1 MFGTGGR
8 GQRAPPAKTA
18 RSGKEVDS
26 RRARAAAQI
35 PDGSARWKFGNIL
48 VKSRQWF
55 RAHGSAPSD
64 SATSSAAAAR
74 APYTLNPA
82 TFTIG
87 TTSATATVSN
97 VSMTSTTPS
106 TSVAAPP
113 ASIRSEFL
121 RTLLERGFLHQ
132 CTDLEALDAA
142 AATGPITGYIG
153 FDATADSLHVGSLI
167 QIMMLRHMQRTGHR
181 PVVLMG
187 GGTTKIG
194 DPSGKDKSRR
204 LLSNEQIAAN
214 IAGIRRVFE
223 RFLDFDGD
231 AALMVDNSDWLDA
244 LHYIPFLREYGRHF
258 SVNRMLGFESV
269 KQRLDR
275 EQPLSFLEFN
285 YMVLQAY
292 DFLELGRRHGC
303 RLQMGGS
310 DQWGN
315 IVCGVELG
323 RRAAGLDLYGLT
335 SPLLATAS
343 GAKMGKTAD
352 GTVWLNSDRFSPYE
366 YWQYWQYWRNT
377 EDADVGRFL
386 RLFTELPLDEIAR
399 LEALEGA
406 EINEAKAILA
416 TEATALCHGREAAET
431 AEETARRTFGL
442 PGQPMEA
449 VTAEGQA
456 TLTAEGQRTLTLGLP
471 TTEIP
476 RARLDAGAPVYDLLR
491 EAGLAKSNSEAR
503 RLIRG
508 GGARVND
515 ERFRDETGTVG
526 PSDLTDEGVIKLSA
540 GRKRHALVRP
550 V

>member
-1 MFGTGGR
+1 MTDTNS
-8 GQRAPPAKTA
+8 PV
-18 RSGKEVDS
+18 S
-26 RRARAAAQI
+26 
-35 PDGSARWKFGNIL
+35 PD
-48 VKSRQWF
+48 
-55 RAHGSAPSD
+55 
-64 SATSSAAAAR
+64 
-74 APYTLNPA
+74 
-82 TFTIG
+82 
-87 TTSATATVSN
+87 VS
-97 VSMTSTTPS
+97 
-106 TSVAAPP
+106 P
-113 ASIRSEFL
+113 ASLRSEFL
-121 RTLLERGFLHQ
+121 RTLVERGFLHQ
-132 CTDLEALDAA
+132 CTDLQALDAA
-142 AATGPITGYIG
+142 AASGRVTGYIG

-187 GGTTKIG
+187 GGTTKVG
-194 DPSGKDKSRR
+194 DPSGKDKSRQ
-204 LLSNEQIAAN
+204 LLSNEHIAAN

-223 RFLDFDGD
+223 RFLDFGAD
-231 AALMVDNSDWLDA
+231 AAMMADNSDWLDA

-323 RRAAGLDLYGLT
+323 RRTSGLALYGLT
-335 SPLLATAS
+335 SPLLTTAS

-352 GTVWLNSDRFSPYE
+352 GAVWLNPDRFSPYE
-366 YWQYWQYWRNT
+366 YWQYWRNT

-386 RLFTELPLDEIAR
+386 RLFTELPLDEISR
-399 LEALEGA
+399 LEALDGA
-406 EINEAKAILA
+406 EINEAKATLA
-416 TEATALCHGREAAET
+416 TEATTLCHGREAAE
-431 AEETARRTFGL
+431 AAAETARRTFGPAAGTPSSQSVAHATPLVIGVRLGRPTEVGSL
-442 PGQPMEA
+442 PSIEMS
-449 VTAEGQA
+449 
-456 TLTAEGQRTLTLGLP
+456 
-471 TTEIP
+471 
-476 RARLDAGAPVYDLLR
+476 RARLDEGVPLYELMR

-526 PSDLTDEGVIKLSA
+526 ADDVSSDGAIKLSA
-540 GRKRHALVRP
+540 GRKRHALVRAT
-550 V
+550 

>member
-1 MFGTGGR
+1 M
-8 GQRAPPAKTA
+8 ASSSSPP
-18 RSGKEVDS
+18 G
-26 RRARAAAQI
+26 
-35 PDGSARWKFGNIL
+35 
-48 VKSRQWF
+48 
-55 RAHGSAPSD
+55 
-64 SATSSAAAAR
+64 SAAA
-74 APYTLNPA
+74 
-82 TFTIG
+82 
-87 TTSATATVSN
+87 TV
-97 VSMTSTTPS
+97 PL
-106 TSVAAPP
+106 
-113 ASIRSEFL
+113 RSELL
-121 RTLLERGFLHQ
+121 RTLVERGFLHQ

-142 AATGPITGYIG
+142 AASGRVAGYIG

-181 PVVLMG
+181 PIALMG
-187 GGTTKIG
+187 GGTTKVG
-194 DPSGKDKSRR
+194 DPSGKDKSRQ

-223 RFLDFDGD
+223 RYLDFGDD
-231 AALMVDNSDWLDA
+231 AALMADNSQWLDA
-244 LHYIPFLREYGRHF
+244 LHYIPFLREYGRYF

-292 DFLELGRRHGC
+292 DFVELGRRHGC

-323 RRAAGLDLYGLT
+323 RRVAGLELYGLT

-352 GTVWLNSDRFSPYE
+352 GAVWLNSDRFSSYE
-366 YWQYWQYWRNT
+366 YWQYWRNT

-386 RLFTELPLDEIAR
+386 RLFTELPLDEVAR

-416 TEATALCHGREAAET
+416 TEATALCHGREAAE
-431 AEETARRTFGL
+431 AAAETARHTFG
-442 PGQPMEA
+442 PQGIVPA
-449 VTAEGQA
+449 GPPTAGGDLSATSPQA
-456 TLTAEGQRTLTLGLP
+456 TARADSASGRAALPAGLP
-471 TTEIP
+471 AIEIA
-476 RARLDAGAPVYDLLR
+476 RSRLDEGIPLYELLR
-491 EAGLAKSNSEAR
+491 EAGLAKSNSEGR

-515 ERFRDETGTVG
+515 ERFRNETGTVG
-526 PSDLTDEGVIKLSA
+526 SGDLTADATIKLSA
-540 GRKRHALVRP
+540 GRKRHALVRAA
-550 V
+550 

>member
-1 MFGTGGR
+1 
-8 GQRAPPAKTA
+8 
-18 RSGKEVDS
+18 
-26 RRARAAAQI
+26 
-35 PDGSARWKFGNIL
+35 
-48 VKSRQWF
+48 
-55 RAHGSAPSD
+55 
-64 SATSSAAAAR
+64 
-74 APYTLNPA
+74 
-82 TFTIG
+82 
-87 TTSATATVSN
+87 
-97 VSMTSTTPS
+97 MTDTH
-106 TSVAAPP
+106 PP
-113 ASIRSEFL
+113 ASPAIPPASLRSEFL
-121 RTLLERGFLHQ
+121 RTLVERGFLHQ

-142 AATGPITGYIG
+142 AASGRVTGYIG

-187 GGTTKIG
+187 GGTTKVG
-194 DPSGKDKSRR
+194 DPSGKDKSRQ
-204 LLSNEQIAAN
+204 LLSSEHIAAN

-223 RFLDFDGD
+223 RFLDFGAD
-231 AALMVDNSDWLDA
+231 AALMADNSDWLDA

-323 RRAAGLDLYGLT
+323 RRASGLALFGLT
-335 SPLLATAS
+335 SPLLTTAS

-352 GTVWLNSDRFSPYE
+352 GAVWLNPDRFSPYE
-366 YWQYWQYWRNT
+366 YWQYWRNT

-386 RLFTELPLDEIAR
+386 RLFTELPLDEVAR
-399 LEALEGA
+399 LESLEGA
-406 EINEAKAILA
+406 EINEAKAKLA
-416 TEATALCHGREAAET
+416 TEATALCHGREAADGA
-431 AEETARRTFGL
+431 AEAARRTFGGAVATGAPVVRGDLTVDPGPPGAGPGGPGARASVIVVDL
-442 PGQPMEA
+442 PSI
-449 VTAEGQA
+449 
-456 TLTAEGQRTLTLGLP
+456 
-471 TTEIP
+471 EIP
-476 RARLDAGAPVYDLLR
+476 RSRLDAGVPLCDLLR
-491 EAGLAKSNSEAR
+491 ETGLAKSNSEGR

-515 ERFRDETGTVG
+515 QRFADETGTVG
-526 PSDLTDEGVIKLSA
+526 PDDLTNDGTIKLSA
-540 GRKRHALVRP
+540 GRKRHALVR
-550 V
+550 VC